1 MIVNLVSVF
10 IYLRTYI
17 SIMSLDINNWY
28 KTVTGDDVIYLFKGE
43 VTDQLIAQSL
53 DVIERQLENTPTPIR
68 KKIYN
73 VLVECLQN
81 LYHHATT
88 VPCKKDDEFCGK
100 VGVCLLSKRADHY
113 HVVTGNYVVPKQQ
126 KFLQGHIDRINSL
139 DKDGQKE
146 MYKEI
151 LDNQTFSEK
160 GGGGLGLIDMA
171 RKSGNKLNYNFIK
184 CCDDYNFFTL
194 DVTFN

>member
-1 MIVNLVSVF
+1 
-10 IYLRTYI
+10 
-17 SIMSLDINNWY
+17 MSFEIDNWY
-28 KTVTGDDVIYLFKGE
+28 KKVTSGEIIYLFKGE

-53 DVIERQLENTPTPIR
+53 DTIERQLEDTPLPIR

-81 LYHHATT
+81 LYHHSATT
-88 VPCKKDDEFCGK
+88 PIVKDSEFCGK
-100 VGVCLLSKRADHY
+100 LGICLLAKQDEHY
-113 HVVTGNYVVPKQQ
+113 HVVTGNYVIPRQQ
-126 KFLQGHIDRINSL
+126 AFLTKHLDKINSL

-160 GGGGLGLIDMA
+160 GGGGLGMVDIA
-171 RKSGNKLNYNFIK
+171 RKSGSKLNYTFIN
-184 CCDDYNFFTL
+184 CTDDYNFFTL
-194 DVTFN
+194 DVAFN

>member
-1 MIVNLVSVF
+1 MN
-10 IYLRTYI
+10 
-17 SIMSLDINNWY
+17 LDIDKWY
-28 KTVTGDDVIYLFKGE
+28 KKVTSGDNIFLFKGE

-53 DVIERQLENTPTPIR
+53 DTIEQQLEDTPLPIR

-81 LYHHATT
+81 LYHHSATT
-88 VPCKKDDEFCGK
+88 PIVEDSNFCGK
-100 VGVCLLSKRADHY
+100 IGICLLSKLNDKY
-113 HVVTGNYVVPKQQ
+113 HVITGNYVIPRQQ
-126 KFLQGHIDRINSL
+126 EFLTKHLNKINSL

-151 LDNQTFSEK
+151 LDNQIFSEK
-160 GGGGLGLIDMA
+160 GGGGLGMVDIA
-171 RKSGNKLNYNFIK
+171 RKTGSKLNFDFIECSK
-184 CCDDYNFFTL
+184 DYNFFTL

>member
-1 MIVNLVSVF
+1 MFAEIG
-10 IYLRTYI
+10 
-17 SIMSLDINNWY
+17 NWY
-28 KTVTGDDVIYLFKGE
+28 KNVTEDDVLYLFKGE

-53 DVIERQLENTPTPIR
+53 DIIERQLEATPLPIR

-81 LYHHATT
+81 LYHHADTI
-88 VPCKKDDEFCGK
+88 PIIKDCEFCGK
-100 VGVCLLSKRADHY
+100 LGVCLLSEREGHF
-113 HVVTGNYVVPKQQ
+113 HVVTGNFVEPKQ
-126 KFLQGHIDRINSL
+126 KAFLTKHLDKINSL
-139 DKDGQKE
+139 DKEGQKE

-160 GGGGLGLIDMA
+160 GGGGLGMVDIA
-171 RKSGNKLNYNFIK
+171 RKSGSRLNYNFIN
-184 CCDDYNFFTL
+184 CSCNYIFFTL

>member
-1 MIVNLVSVF
+1 M
-10 IYLRTYI
+10 
-17 SIMSLDINNWY
+17 SIGIEKWY
-28 KTVTGDDVIYLFKGE
+28 KDVTDDDVIYLFKGE

-53 DVIERQLENTPTPIR
+53 DIIERQLEETPLPIR

-81 LYHHATT
+81 LYHHSAA
-88 VPCKKDDEFCGK
+88 VPIEKDKEFCGRI
-100 VGVCLLSKRADHY
+100 GICLLSKRNEHY
-113 HVVTGNYVVPKQQ
+113 HVITGNFVEPKQ
-126 KFLQGHIDRINSL
+126 KTFLTKHLDKINSL
-139 DKDGQKE
+139 DRDGQKE

-160 GGGGLGLIDMA
+160 GGGGLGMVDIA
-171 RKSGNKLNYNFIK
+171 RKSGSKLNYNFIS
-184 CCDDYNFFTL
+184 CDCDYNFFTL

>member
-1 MIVNLVSVF
+1 MPAEVEK
-10 IYLRTYI
+10 
-17 SIMSLDINNWY
+17 WY
-28 KTVTGDDVIYLFKGE
+28 KNVTKDDVIYLFKGE

-53 DVIERQLENTPTPIR
+53 DIIERQLESTPLPIR

-81 LYHHATT
+81 LYHHSAAC
-88 VPCKKDDEFCGK
+88 PIEKEREFCGR
-100 VGVCLLSKRADHY
+100 VGVCLLSEHEGHY
-113 HVVTGNYVVPKQQ
+113 HVVTGNFVEPRQ
-126 KFLQGHIDRINSL
+126 KEFLTKHLDKINSL
-139 DKDGQKE
+139 DRDGQKE

-160 GGGGLGLIDMA
+160 GGGGLGMVDIA
-171 RKSGNKLNYNFIK
+171 RKSGSRLNYNFIN
-184 CCDDYNFFTL
+184 CGSDYNFFTL

>member
-1 MIVNLVSVF
+1 MSV
-10 IYLRTYI
+10 
-17 SIMSLDINNWY
+17 DINNWY
-28 KTVTGDDVIYLFKGE
+28 KTVTSDDVIYLFKGE

-53 DVIERQLENTPTPIR
+53 DVIERQLEDTPLPIR

-81 LYHHATT
+81 LYHHASA
-88 VPCKKDDEFCGK
+88 VPFKKDDDFCGRI
-100 VGVCLLSKRADHY
+100 GVCLLSKRDEHY
-113 HVVTGNYVVPKQQ
+113 HVVTGNFVVPKQQ
-126 KFLQGHIDRINSL
+126 AFLKGHLDKINSL
-139 DKDGQKE
+139 DKEGQKE

-160 GGGGLGLIDMA
+160 GGGGLGMIDIA
-171 RKSGNKLNYNFIK
+171 RKSGSRLNYSFIN

-194 DVTFN
+194 DVTFNN

>member
-1 MIVNLVSVF
+1 MITKLDWVF
-10 IYLRTYI
+10 IYLQSYNV
-17 SIMSLDINNWY
+17 IMSLDINNWY
-28 KTVTGDDVIYLFKGE
+28 KTVTADDVIYLFKGE

-53 DVIERQLENTPTPIR
+53 DVIERQLENTPLPIR

-88 VPCKKDDEFCGK
+88 VPVKNDDEFGGK
-100 VGVCLLSKRADHY
+100 VGVCLLSKRNDRY
-113 HVVTGNYVVPKQQ
+113 HVVTGNFVVPKQQ
-126 KFLQGHIDRINSL
+126 TFLKNHLDHINSL

-160 GGGGLGLIDMA
+160 GGGGLGMIDIA